1 MVVDVTGDR
10 HESKVLKAVVS
21 LIAVDMVYLLPAPE
35 LAAKMLAHD
44 EAMLKDVEPAA
55 RDLDV
60 PVVSPSANRLA
71 TRVAVQPRPS
81 GEPSSSHISAARA
94 WWMSCSYCT
103 GTLKGLRAARIG
115 SHAGFSRARDF
126 GKPLAYTQHSVSRMT
141 QPASSRAHVK
151 RWTVRVPPNAN
162 R

>member
-1 MVVDVTGDR
+1 MEAHTAATECAIGPIALARAERFRVSSALPHSSLEPLAALDALGDDPAVRHPHGGMVVVDVTGDR

-71 TRVAVQPRPS
+71 TRVAAHPWPS
-81 GEPSSSHISAARA
+81 GDPSRSHISAARA
-94 WWMSCSYCT
+94 
-103 GTLKGLRAARIG
+103 
-115 SHAGFSRARDF
+115 
-126 GKPLAYTQHSVSRMT
+126 
-141 QPASSRAHVK
+141 
-151 RWTVRVPPNAN
+151 
-162 R
+162 